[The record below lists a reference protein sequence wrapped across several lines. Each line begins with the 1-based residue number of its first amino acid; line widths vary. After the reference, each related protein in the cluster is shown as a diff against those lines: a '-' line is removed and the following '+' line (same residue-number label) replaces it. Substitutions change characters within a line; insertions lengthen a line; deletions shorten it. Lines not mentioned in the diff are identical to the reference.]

1 MSKKQMNAS
10 VKSIVVLL
18 AICLVVAVAMA
29 AIHQVTAPKIEEASR
44 KAEQEAL
51 RAVLSEATEFLPV
64 EGEYAPSV
72 SALYRDAGG
81 AGYAVLLSAKGY
93 DASNPIKL
101 AAGFDADGKILCL
114 SVISCSGETSGI
126 GTKVAGEDFL
136 SSFVGK
142 DQTLAGV
149 DAISGATISSSAVL
163 RAVAEGAKA
172 VESVIASEVVS

>member
-126 GTKVAGEDFL
+126 GTKDHQQFYKCERVCVGQRKLFFTRKKVFSFPRAPFLFQKKRDIVLLQFVA
-136 SSFVGK
+136 
-142 DQTLAGV
+142 TV
-149 DAISGATISSSAVL
+149 DKT
-163 RAVAEGAKA
+163 
-172 VESVIASEVVS
+172 